1 MPRDLPVIVCA
12 NKCDKPRKVTE
23 AEGRQWASAHKFEYY
38 ETSAQSGANVDAV
51 FEAVFKKVMARL
63 R

>member
-1 MPRDLPVIVCA
+1 MPRDLPVVVCA
-12 NKCDKPRKVTE
+12 NKCDKPRKVSE
-23 AEGRQWASAHKFEYY
+23 KEGRDWVAQHKFEYQ

-51 FEAVFKKVMARL
+51 FEAVFRKIMARL